1 MKVENIEGVRK
12 PRRGECFAVVRLCG
26 NVSQRQQKGGGDGRL
41 YSESMSKLDS
51 AKMIIDAGSSDNIA
65 STEMVGQLGL
75 GKLKQDVW
83 CEVVPM
89 YYISYAEDLLFLGI
103 CCLSSRLNPKVSKG
117 IKPSFFR

>member
-26 NVSQRQQKGGGDGRL
+26 NMSQRQQKGGGDRRL

-51 AKMIIDAGSSDNIA
+51 AKMIIDAGSLDNIA
-65 STEMVGQLGL
+65 CTEMVGQLGL

-89 YYISYAEDLLFLGI
+89 YYISYSEDLLFLGI

-117 IKPSFFR
+117 IKPNFFR